1 MSAELRARS
10 PRTVWVLLILAWI
23 VPGLLQFIQELTYSR
38 VHGIERLGVW
48 HSAALFVPSW
58 LPWILF
64 TPLVAR
70 AARRYRPGTK
80 GWPTTLAVHVP
91 LLMGVAL
98 LHLVIVGAVHTQW
111 PPPHWPEGWVP
122 QTLASWLQQS
132 LWSFRVQGE
141 LLAYGVVV
149 AATLA
154 LDAYRREDRHRAAS
168 ARLEARLVGAQL
180 EALRGQLRPHF
191 LFNALNSALVLVRE
205 DPASAETMLLRI
217 SDLLRRSL
225 QAEERT
231 MIPLN
236 EELELL
242 DLYLGIERVRFAD
255 RLRVEVN
262 VPALARALLV
272 PAWLLQPIVENAI
285 RHGIAPRREGGNL
298 MIAGEVLVERGERRL
313 RLRVDDNGCGADR
326 PGGSAGDGTDEWGAA
341 GLGLKNTRER
351 LLAAYGPSA
360 RLEILPRPEGGTR
373 VEFELP
379 VVGPVEAPL
388 G

>member
-1 MSAELRARS
+1 MLSAPATRT
-10 PRTVWVLLILAWI
+10 PRTTWVLLLLAWT

-38 VHGIERLGVW
+38 VHGIEALSLW

-70 AARRYRPGTK
+70 AARRFRPSTK
-80 GWPTTLAVHVP
+80 GWPKTLAVHVP
-91 LLMGVAL
+91 LIVGLAL
-98 LHLVIVGAVHTQW
+98 VHLVVVGAVHTRW
-111 PPPHWPEGWVP
+111 PPPHWPAGWAP
-122 QTLASWLQQS
+122 ELLMSWLQQS

-154 LDAYRREDRHRAAS
+154 LDARTRGDRHRAAS
-168 ARLEARLVGAQL
+168 ARLEAKLVGAQL

-225 QAEERT
+225 QPDERT
-231 MIPLN
+231 LIPLE

-242 DLYLGIERVRFAD
+242 NLYLGVERVRFVD
-255 RLRVEVN
+255 RLQVHVD
-262 VPALARALLV
+262 VPLGVRPLFV
-272 PAWLLQPIVENAI
+272 PAWLLQPVAENAI
-285 RHGIAPRREGGNL
+285 RHGIAPLREGGNL
-298 MIAGEVLVERGERRL
+298 WITGELLGHDQSADAQRL
-313 RLRVDDNGCGADR
+313 RLRVDDDGQGDARSGAD
-326 PGGSAGDGTDEWGAA
+326 
-341 GLGLKNTRER
+341 GLGLHNTRER

-360 RLEILPRPEGGTR
+360 RLELLPKPGGGTR

-379 VVGPVEAPL
+379 VVRSVEASVE
-388 G
+388 